1 MKQNKYHEPV
11 LKEEIL
17 KFIEENRFSNPRII
31 DATLGTGGHTSE
43 FLKKGWKTL
52 GIEAD
57 SSMLEIAKERLANEK
72 NVNLVKGN
80 FRNIDEIIKV
90 SDFFEPD
97 AILFDLGV
105 SNLQLTSNIRGF
117 SFSDP
122 NADLDMRIDPINQ
135 QVKAK
140 DLLNIL
146 REDQLKEIFGKV
158 MDWNLSRKI
167 AKEVIIYRTGKK
179 IETVNDLNLICEVLP
194 KKEGL
199 NKATL
204 AYLAL
209 RIAVNS
215 ELENLSEALPKAFE
229 ILKKGG
235 ILLVISF
242 HSGEDRIVKEY
253 FGSLSKKSLAQIFEV
268 VRPKIEEINQNPR
281 SRSAKLRFLK
291 KL

>member
-17 KFIEENRFSNPRII
+17 KLIEENNSSSVRVI

-52 GIEAD
+52 AIEAD
-57 SSMLEIAKERLANEK
+57 SSMLEIAKERLSKEQNAF
-72 NVNLVKGN
+72 LVKGN
-80 FRNIDEIIKV
+80 FRNIDQIIKINNFM
-90 SDFFEPD
+90 DPD

-105 SNLQLTSNIRGF
+105 SNLQLTSQIRGF

-146 REDQLKEIFGKV
+146 REDQLLEIFSKV
-158 MDWNLSRKI
+158 IIRNLSRKI
-167 AKEVIIYRTGKK
+167 AKEVIRYRSGKK
-179 IETVNDLNLICEVLP
+179 IETVNDLNQICEILP

-204 AYLAL
+204 AFLSL

-215 ELENLSEALPKAFE
+215 ELENLSEVLPKAFE

-235 ILLVISF
+235 ILLIISF

-253 FGSLSKKSLAQIFEV
+253 FESLSKKSLAQTFEV
-268 VRPKIEEINQNPR
+268 IRPKIEEINQNPR
-281 SRSAKLRFLK
+281 SRSAKLRLLK

>member
-17 KFIEENRFSNPRII
+17 KLIEENNSSNTRVI

-57 SSMLEIAKERLANEK
+57 SSMLEIAKERLSKEK
-72 NVNLVKGN
+72 NVYFVKGN
-80 FRNIDEIIKV
+80 FRNIDEIVKV
-90 SDFFEPD
+90 NNFSDPD

-122 NADLDMRIDPINQ
+122 NSDLDMRVDPINQ
-135 QVKAK
+135 QVEAK

-146 REDQLKEIFGKV
+146 REDQLQEIFSKV
-158 MDWNLSRKI
+158 VDRSLSRKI
-167 AKEVIIYRTGKK
+167 SNEVIRFRTGKK
-179 IETVNDLNLICEVLP
+179 IETVGDLNQICEVLP

-199 NKATL
+199 NKGTL
-204 AYLAL
+204 AYLA
-209 RIAVNS
+209 
-215 ELENLSEALPKAFE
+215 
-229 ILKKGG
+229 
-235 ILLVISF
+235 
-242 HSGEDRIVKEY
+242 
-253 FGSLSKKSLAQIFEV
+253 
-268 VRPKIEEINQNPR
+268 
-281 SRSAKLRFLK
+281 
-291 KL
+291 